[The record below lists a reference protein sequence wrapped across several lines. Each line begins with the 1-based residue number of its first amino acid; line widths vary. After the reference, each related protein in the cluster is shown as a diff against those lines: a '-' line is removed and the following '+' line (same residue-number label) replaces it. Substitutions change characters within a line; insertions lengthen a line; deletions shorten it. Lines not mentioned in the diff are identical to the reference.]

1 MRSSYPRRGLG
12 GFVVWVSTWL
22 VASSCSSTAAEAIP
36 DGGDTETPL
45 ECSAT
50 PCADGEACSGP
61 ADCASG
67 ICETGICRA
76 APDAPD
82 GAAPDGAAPDAG
94 ETSDCGGATKP
105 PCDDGKACAAG
116 GDCKSGACTNGVCAA
131 PTSSDGVKNGNETD
145 VDCGS
150 GPTGIDTQAD
160 PCAVGKACLAK
171 SDCFEADCVEGV
183 CTWTSSDGFKNG
195 TESDVDCGGGAPTNA
210 PPCAVGSK
218 CAGPADCASDACM
231 RDGPKAGTC
240 TANRSCATHYGGQT
254 CGAGEVA
261 GGGAAH
267 ESCCTSLPVAATFQ
281 DRLHPGKRVYLDKY
295 EITAGRMRE
304 FITRMEELYGGQA
317 NIRAWIQ
324 ANMPPFWNDSADA
337 AVNWTR
343 WLPTGKSTVVSLP
356 RFNTYKP
363 SDSTPDVANP
373 QGDVGTDWILGPN
386 GWYFYTHGHN
396 CDAEYGYPTYWYP
409 PADWLANHSD
419 ADPATPLRP
428 RMTREQLDVRSLNC
442 VPNALLAA
450 FCAWDGGQL
459 ATVSVLQE
467 VTKVPYGNRN
477 LASCTA
483 ARGGT
488 SSPSCS
494 GSFFYG
500 VPEASGRFGPLTEGG
515 VPSWRHFNNPLPCP
529 GNDAC
534 AFANYSDDAGWIHWG
549 PQVPYYYSPGVDDW
563 AARIAA
569 PGRMTR
575 DVVRVNAADEPWM
588 DLRGNLQELS
598 LDDRTANT
606 YAFGGVHYDSIGR
619 RGKDAN
625 RARQPEFKIG
635 QAGGRCMRF
644 RDP

>member
-1 MRSSYPRRGLG
+1 MRQSPSLRGPG
-12 GFVVWVSTWL
+12 GFVVWISALL
-22 VASSCSSTAAEAIP
+22 VAASCSSTAADEAP
-36 DGGDTETPL
+36 DGGEDDPPRACT
-45 ECSAT
+45 SI
-50 PCADGEACSGP
+50 PCGDGEACDAP
-61 ADCASG
+61 DDCASKR
-67 ICETGICRA
+67 CEDGVCRA
-76 APDAPD
+76 ASGGDAPEGGSGD
-82 GAAPDGAAPDAG
+82 P
-94 ETSDCGGATKP
+94 DCGSATNA
-105 PCDDGKACAAG
+105 PCEDGKPCGVAE
-116 GDCKSGACTNGVCAA
+116 DCKSGACTKSVCAT
-131 PTSSDGVKNGNETD
+131 PTSSDGAKNGNETD
-145 VDCGS
+145 IDCGS
-150 GPTGIDTQAD
+150 GPTGIDTKAE

-171 SDCFEADCVEGV
+171 SDCFEADCVEGI

-210 PPCAVGSK
+210 PACAVGSK
-218 CAGPADCASDACM
+218 CTAPADCASDACM
-231 RDGPKAGTC
+231 RDGPTVGTC
-240 TANRSCATHYGGQT
+240 VDTRSCATHYGGQT
-254 CGAGEVA
+254 CGAREVGA
-261 GGGAAH
+261 AGAAH
-267 ESCCTSLPVAATFQ
+267 ESCCKTLPVPATFQ

-324 ANMPPFWNDSADA
+324 ANMPPFWNDSAGDA
-337 AVNWTR
+337 TNWTR
-343 WLPTGKSTVVSLP
+343 WLPTGKSTTVTLP

-363 SDSTPDVANP
+363 STDTPDVADP
-373 QGDVGTDWILGPN
+373 QGNVGTDWILGPN

-396 CDAEYGYPTYWYP
+396 CDGEYGYPTYWHP

-419 ADPATPLRP
+419 ANPSSSLQP

-459 ATVSVLQE
+459 ATVSVLQA
-467 VTKVPYGNRN
+467 VTNVPYGNRN
-477 LASCTA
+477 LASCSA

-488 SSPSCS
+488 SSPSCG

-515 VPSWRHFNNPLPCP
+515 VPSWRHFNNPLTCP

-549 PQVPYYYSPGVDDW
+549 PQVPYYYRPDVDDW

-575 DVVRVNAADEPWM
+575 DVVRIRRRRAWM